1 MAETYNLVEY
11 DSDEERCRHP
21 IIAASNLASATVFIT
36 DLLQRNSIQYAL
48 MGGFACQLLK
58 SPRLTR
64 DIDVAFQGPKK
75 MLSLWNVVEK
85 ESR

>member
-1 MAETYNLVEY
+1 MADTYDLVEY
-11 DSDEERCRHP
+11 DSDEERHLRP
-21 IIAASNLASATVFIT
+21 SIAGSNLVSATVFIT
-36 DLLQRNSIQYAL
+36 DLLERNGIQYAV

-64 DIDVAFQGPKK
+64 DIDIAFQGPKK